1 MSTADIRVSSLQHAV
16 RRLTLVADGDS
27 VTIGNTTTGS
37 FVAVPEVGGVVLR
50 TLADGA
56 TVEEAAEA
64 ARAFGGEEVDVADFL
79 AALEDAG
86 ILSYPE
92 GGSTGQRKVRW
103 IAAVPQRVARPL
115 FGRLAWMLYGAA
127 TVFCLVAMVLKPALR
142 PTYESYMYLPDPALS
157 LLTLGGLELVLTVAH
172 EAWHWLAGRALGVPA
187 RFRISYRGVFLV
199 AETDLSLLLT
209 LPRRRRYGPL
219 LAGLALNASVLAVA
233 LALRW
238 LYFTSLLPVP
248 DVLARLLAAVV
259 LSSVFVMVMQCAVF
273 LRTDL
278 YAVLACALGCEN
290 LYRVSWLTLKQRL
303 LRLTD
308 PEAGELQEASGRDR
322 SVARWFSLLYLV
334 GMLGVAWFM
343 LHFALPIAAG
353 IVYWMFRNV
362 TSLSTNTAAFWE
374 SLAVAVLVCVETLA
388 PIPLAIRERRLRRA
402 GVLS

>member
-1 MSTADIRVSSLQHAV
+1 MSTADIRVTSLQRAV
-16 RRLTLVADGDS
+16 KQLSLVADGDS

-64 ARAFGGEEVDVADFL
+64 ARAFVGEDVDVAEFL

-86 ILSYPE
+86 ILSYPDD
-92 GGSTGQRKVRW
+92 GSTKQREVRW

-115 FGRLAWMLYGAA
+115 FGRVAWTLYGAA
-127 TVFCLVAMVLKPALR
+127 TVFCLIAMVLEPALR
-142 PTYESYMYLPDPALS
+142 PTFESYMYLSDPVLS
-157 LLTLGGLELVLTVAH
+157 MLTLYGLGLFLIVAH
-172 EAWHWLAGRALGVPA
+172 EAWHWLAARALGIPA
-187 RFRISYRGVFLV
+187 RFRVSYRGVFLV

-233 LALRW
+233 LVARW

-259 LSSVFVMVMQCAVF
+259 LSSIYVMVMQCAIF

-278 YAVLACALGCEN
+278 YAVLACALRCEN
-290 LYRVSWLTLKQRL
+290 LYRVSWLTLKRRL
-303 LRLTD
+303 LPLTE
-308 PEAGELQEASGRDR
+308 PEAGELRKASGRDR

-334 GMLGVAWFM
+334 GMVGVAWFM
-343 LHFALPIAAG
+343 LHFALPATAG
-353 IVYWMFRNV
+353 IVYWTFRNI
-362 TSLSTNTAAFWE
+362 TSLSTGTVAFWE
-374 SLAVAVLVCVETLA
+374 SLAVAVLVCAETLA